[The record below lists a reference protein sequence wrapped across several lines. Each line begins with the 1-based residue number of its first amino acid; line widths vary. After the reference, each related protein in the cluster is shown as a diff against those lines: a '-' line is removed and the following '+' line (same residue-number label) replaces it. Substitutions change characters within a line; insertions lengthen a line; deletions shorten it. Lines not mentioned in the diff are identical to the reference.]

1 MPVVLR
7 RLAET
12 RLKPGTIRR
21 LLLTLATGYLT
32 IFAIRQIPYEFQN
45 EWLVI
50 IPALIAVYGLTIW
63 VEGVVFK
70 DETVV
75 KEEPKKPKANKI
87 KPSTKGFGED

>member
-1 MPVVLR
+1 LN
-7 RLAET
+7 
-12 RLKPGTIRR
+12 PGTIRR
-21 LLLTLATGYLT
+21 LALTLATGYLT
-32 IFAIRQIPYEFQN
+32 IFAVRQIPYEFQN

-50 IPALIAVYGLTIW
+50 IPALVAIYGLTIW
-63 VEGVVFK
+63 VEGLVFK